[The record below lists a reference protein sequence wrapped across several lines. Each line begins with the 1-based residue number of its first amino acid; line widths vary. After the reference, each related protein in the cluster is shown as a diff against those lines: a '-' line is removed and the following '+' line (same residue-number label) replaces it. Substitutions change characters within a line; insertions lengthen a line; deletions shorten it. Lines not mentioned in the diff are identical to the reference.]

1 LTRVVPIALVSR
13 ADLAWLLPPERGRP
27 QDETRSNARAVY
39 EALVSEGAS
48 FFHDLAAMT
57 GLLAAQLEDALGEL
71 AALGLVTADSFSTIR
86 SLVSLDSHRRGTS
99 QRKRRRASDRKRYTR
114 GGRWSKFP
122 PRLPPVD
129 PAERVES
136 WARQLL
142 RRYGVMF
149 RDLLARETVA
159 PAWRDLAAVYRR
171 WEAQG
176 KIRGG
181 RFVSGVAGEQ
191 FALPEAV
198 ERLRET
204 RDGKARVAH
213 VAAQA
218 LAPALSQRE
227 REHEYVIISAAD
239 PLNLAGILTP
249 GPRIVAKPRNALA
262 LLGGRLVASQQAG
275 DIRFYETLPPELA
288 DEIGRGLQV
297 TTSVRNE
304 RAKASAE
311 RGTRSVE
318 QTNSAENARISAKR

>member
-1 LTRVVPIALVSR
+1 M
-13 ADLAWLLPPERGRP
+13 
-27 QDETRSNARAVY
+27 RSNARAVY
-39 EALVSEGAS
+39 ETLVAEGAS

-57 GLLAAQLEDALGEL
+57 GLLPAQLEDALGEL

-86 SLVSLDSHRRGTS
+86 SLVSLDSQRRGTS
-99 QRKRRRASDRKRYTR
+99 QRKRRRASERKRYAR

-129 PAERVES
+129 PAERVEA

-181 RFVSGVAGEQ
+181 RFVAGVAGEQ

-198 ERLRET
+198 ERLREM
-204 RDGKARVAH
+204 RDDKAAGWQAG
-213 VAAQA
+213 AAA
-218 LAPALSQRE
+218 LSPDLSQRE
-227 REHEYVIISAAD
+227 REYVIISAAD

-262 LLGGRLVASQQAG
+262 LVGGRLIASQQAG
-275 DIRFYETLPPELA
+275 EIRFYETLPPELA
-288 DEIGRGLQV
+288 DEIARGLTV
-297 TTSVRNE
+297 TTEVRQARMRN
-304 RAKASAE
+304 AE
-311 RGTRSVE
+311 FGMRNGET
-318 QTNSAENARISAKR
+318 RISAASE